1 MANGMFFLSALGRKL
16 YCSTCVV
23 SGLVIARRASANHF
37 FQLGFSQYTIVQDI
51 AVLIPTYY
59 VSIFFIFAGLGY
71 TGAKLGCGEG
81 GCGACTVMVSSVDSD
96 GSLLHRSI
104 NACLCPLYAVEGQ
117 HVVTVEGIGSSRKG
131 LHPVQERL
139 ANAHGSQCGFCTP
152 GFVMSMYSLLRSKN
166 GKSISEEEIEE
177 NLAGNLCRC
186 TGYRPILDAFRPFA
200 KADPKAYTEDA
211 LQAAATE
218 GETDLHEAY
227 SDTKKINGH
236 DHRDRA
242 DSGPVCPSTGRP
254 CTCTGSITEDGMVV
268 SSSADKE
275 NGNIGSL
282 NPGES
287 MKTAKALKFNK
298 SNNST
303 AEPIFPPE
311 LRSRKPQELCISG
324 PVAVWHRPLTLERLL
339 EIKKENPNAKVI
351 VGNSEVGIEMK
362 FKNML
367 YPVLIGAT
375 HVPELNKITVEES
388 GIHFGASVTLTK
400 LLTTCRQVASQEQ
413 PFRCSA
419 LNAIAEQLRWFA
431 GPPIRNSAS
440 IGGNVCTASPISDL
454 NPLWIAAGAQFTVAS
469 KAGGTRTVPAGSFFL
484 GYRKVDLKPDEVL
497 VSVFLPFTR
506 QYEYVKEFK
515 QAHRRD
521 DDIAIVNAGMKFKL
535 KPPNSADC
543 CTTSTGHHGTESM
556 SRDVTRWTFEEVTIA
571 YGGVAPVTI
580 SAPKTESA
588 LIGQPLDQSCL
599 KAALTAVSEDVNI
612 APNAPGGMVEFRRS
626 LAASFLFKGVLY
638 AATALEADAPA
649 ESPFVLPFEEV
660 YRSSVQPYHRPS
672 SCGLQYYSPTPD
684 VDVVS
689 QPYRHAAADMQ
700 VTGEAIYVDDMP
712 LPPKT
717 LHAAM
722 IVSSKPHAKL
732 ISVDST
738 PAVVL
743 PGVAGVFTAADVPGG
758 NDIGAVIHDE
768 ELFASE
774 IVTCVGQLIGIVV
787 AENEAEARAAARAVV
802 VEYEDIPQ
810 TILDIET
817 AAAEKS
823 FFEGWGHTIEC
834 GDVDSILLK
843 CKEEE
848 SNDGSSGTR
857 FLSGEVRMGGQ
868 EHFYLEPN
876 AHLVIPGEDDE
887 IVSYSSTQCP
897 DKHHKYI
904 AHCLGIPM
912 HKVVVRTKRL
922 GGGFG
927 GKETRAAF
935 LNAAAAVPAYILRR
949 PVRLVLDRDEDMS
962 MTGHRH
968 PFMAKYKVG
977 CTPQGQIVAMNID
990 LYNNAG
996 NSLDLSHSIMDRA
1009 LMHCENCYNVPHLRA
1024 TGYVCRTN
1032 MPSNTA
1038 FRGFGGPQG
1047 MMVTEEI
1054 VDRIACLV
1062 GKLPEEVRELNFY
1075 KEGDSTPYG
1084 MKLEGFQ
1091 ARACWDRVIASVGGM
1106 APRRAAIAEYNS
1118 KNRFRKRGIAA
1129 IPTKFG
1135 ISFTTK
1141 FLNQAGALVHIYQA
1155 DGSVLVTHGGVEMG
1169 QGLHTKICQIVA
1181 QSLGIPLSS
1190 VHIAETATDK
1200 VPNASPTAASASS
1213 DMYGAA
1219 AADACAQLNARLAPY
1234 KAKLP
1239 PTSTFLEV
1247 VQAAYFDR
1255 TDLSA
1260 HGFYS
1265 TPDITGFGGNRP
1277 VNYFTFGAAVA
1288 EVELDTLTGDW
1299 QILRADVVMDVG
1311 KSLNPAIDVGQVEGA
1326 FVQGMGWS
1334 CIEELAWGDNQHPWV
1349 KPGTLFTRG
1358 PGSYKIPTANDIP
1371 IDLRVTL
1378 LRDSPCERTPMVH
1391 SSKAVGEPPFFLG
1404 TTVYWALKDAVYA
1417 ARKDVGIEGFFRLD
1431 LPCTPERL
1439 RMACVDE
1446 FTAPYGGADIVPKLS
1461 C

>member
-1 MANGMFFLSALGRKL
+1 MQETIDPIIFVNGKRKVLPLGAGEKTL
-16 YCSTCVV
+16 
-23 SGLVIARRASANHF
+23 L
-37 FQLGFSQYTIVQDI
+37 QY
-51 AVLIPTYY
+51 LR
-59 VSIFFIFAGLGY
+59 GLGY

-81 GCGACTVMVSSVDSD
+81 GCGACTVMVSSIDSD

-211 LQAAATE
+211 LQAAAAE
-218 GETDLHEAY
+218 
-227 SDTKKINGH
+227 SDKNCDGAGSVQKKSNGH
-236 DHRDRA
+236 DKGNTDG
-242 DSGPVCPSTGRP
+242 GPVCPSTGKP
-254 CTCTGSITEDGMVV
+254 CTCTGSVAEDGLVV

-275 NGNIGSL
+275 DGIIGAL
-282 NPGES
+282 VPTEVV
-287 MKTAKALKFNK
+287 KTDKALKFRNY
-298 SNNST
+298 SSST

-311 LRSRKPQELCISG
+311 LRSRQPQELYIPG
-324 PVAVWHRPLTLERLL
+324 PVAAWYRPLTLRKLL
-339 EIKKENPNAKVI
+339 EIKNENPDAKLI

-375 HVPELNKITVEES
+375 HVPELNEIRAEES

-400 LLTTCRQVASQEQ
+400 LLTTCRQVASQEP
-413 PFRCSA
+413 PFRCGA

-431 GPPIRNSAS
+431 GPPIRNGAS

-469 KAGGTRTVPAGSFFL
+469 KAGGKRSIPAGAFFL
-484 GYRKVDLKPDEVL
+484 GYRKVDLKPNEVL

-506 QYEYVKEFK
+506 KYEYVKEFK

-535 KPPNSADC
+535 KPPSNTGS
-543 CTTSTGHHGTESM
+543 TSTVNGIVSLY
-556 SRDVTRWTFEEVTIA
+556 RDVTSNWTFEEVTIA
-571 YGGVAPVTI
+571 YGGVAPLTI
-580 SAPKTESA
+580 SAPKTASA

-599 KAALTAVSEDVNI
+599 KAALTALSEDVNMS
-612 APNAPGGMVEFRRS
+612 PNAPGGMVEFRRS
-626 LAASFLFKGVLY
+626 LAASFLFKGVVY
-638 AATALEADAPA
+638 AATALEADAPS
-649 ESPFVLPFEEV
+649 ESPFELPFEES
-660 YRSSVQPYHRPS
+660 YRSAVQPYHRPS
-672 SCGLQYYSPTPD
+672 TCGLQYYSPTSD
-684 VDVVS
+684 VDVVG

-732 ISVDST
+732 ISVDTT
-738 PAVVL
+738 PAVLL
-743 PGVAGVFTAADVPGG
+743 PGVAGIFCAKDIPGG

-774 IVTCVGQLIGIVV
+774 LVTCVGQPIGVVV
-787 AENEAEARAAARAVV
+787 AESEAEARAAARAVV
-802 VEYEDIPQ
+802 VEYEELPA
-810 TILDIET
+810 ILDIET
-817 AAAEKS
+817 AAAENS
-823 FFEGWGHTIEC
+823 FFEGWGHAIEC
-834 GDVDSILLK
+834 GDVDPTLLQ
-843 CKEEE
+843 CEENSNE
-848 SNDGSSGTR
+848 SSAGTK
-857 FLSGEVRMGGQ
+857 FVSGEVRMGGQ

-897 DKHHKYI
+897 DKHHRYI

-935 LNAAAAVPAYILRR
+935 LNAAAAVPAYILKR

-968 PFMAKYKVG
+968 PYMAKYKVG
-977 CTPQGQIVAMNID
+977 CTPQGQFLAINID
-990 LYNNAG
+990 FYNNAG

-1009 LMHCENCYNVPHLRA
+1009 LMHCENCYNIPHLRA

-1047 MMVTEEI
+1047 MIVTEEI

-1062 GKLPEEVRELNFY
+1062 KKLPEEIRELNFY
-1075 KEGDSTPYG
+1075 KEGDLTPYG

-1091 ARACWDRVIASVGGM
+1091 ARACWDGVAASAGGM
-1106 APRRAAIAEYNS
+1106 AARRVSIAEYNA

-1169 QGLHTKICQIVA
+1169 QGLHTKVCQIVA

-1239 PTSTFLEV
+1239 PNSTFVEI

-1334 CIEELAWGDNQHPWV
+1334 CIEELVWGDNQHQWV

-1404 TTVYWALKDAVYA
+1404 TTVYWALKDAVYS

-1446 FTAPYGGADIVPKLS
+1446 FTAPYGGADVVPKLS

>member
-1 MANGMFFLSALGRKL
+1 
-16 YCSTCVV
+16 
-23 SGLVIARRASANHF
+23 
-37 FQLGFSQYTIVQDI
+37 
-51 AVLIPTYY
+51 
-59 VSIFFIFAGLGY
+59 
-71 TGAKLGCGEG
+71 
-81 GCGACTVMVSSVDSD
+81 
-96 GSLLHRSI
+96 
-104 NACLCPLYAVEGQ
+104 
-117 HVVTVEGIGSSRKG
+117 
-131 LHPVQERL
+131 
-139 ANAHGSQCGFCTP
+139 
-152 GFVMSMYSLLRSKN
+152 MSMYSLLRSKN
-166 GKSISEEEIEE
+166 GQPISEEEIEE

-200 KADPKAYTEDA
+200 KADPAAYTEDA
-211 LQAAATE
+211 LQAAAATAAAE
-218 GETDLHEAY
+218 
-227 SDTKKINGH
+227 KKNNGH
-236 DHRDRA
+236 SNGTSNGTEKKSNGHGHGNNNN
-242 DSGPVCPSTGRP
+242 GPVCPSTGKP
-254 CTCTGSITEDGMVV
+254 CTCTGSLAEDGMVV

-275 NGNIGSL
+275 DGAIGALVPS
-282 NPGES
+282 EVV
-287 MKTAKALKFNK
+287 KTAKVSKF
-298 SNNST
+298 SSSSSSSSSS

-311 LRSRKPQELCISG
+311 LRSRQPQDLYIPG
-324 PVAVWHRPLTLERLL
+324 PVAAWYRPLTLEKLL
-339 EIKKENPNAKVI
+339 ELKNKFPEAKII

-375 HVPELNKITVEES
+375 HVPELSEIRVEDS

-400 LLTTCRQVASQEQ
+400 LLTTCRHVASEQ
-413 PFRCSA
+413 PPYRCSA
-419 LNAIAEQLRWFA
+419 LTAIAEQLKWFA
-431 GPPIRNSAS
+431 GPPIRNGAS

-454 NPLWIAAGAQFTVAS
+454 NPLWIAAGAQFSVAS
-469 KAGGTRTVPAGSFFL
+469 STGGSRTIPASSFFL
-484 GYRKVDLKPDEVL
+484 GYRKVDLKPEEVL

-535 KPPNSADC
+535 KPPST
-543 CTTSTGHHGTESM
+543 TTSGTNS
-556 SRDVTRWTFEEVTIA
+556 SWTFEEVSIA
-571 YGGVAPVTI
+571 YGGVAPLTI
-580 SAPKTESA
+580 SAPKTAAA
-588 LIGQPLDQSCL
+588 LVGQPLDQSCL
-599 KAALTAVSEDVNI
+599 KSALLAVSEDVNM
-612 APNAPGGMVEFRRS
+612 APTAPGGMVEFRRS

-649 ESPFVLPFEEV
+649 DSPFVLPFEDS
-660 YRSSVQPYHRPS
+660 YRSAVQPYHRPS
-672 SCGLQYYSPTPD
+672 TCGLQYYSPVPD
-684 VDVVS
+684 VDVVG

-712 LPPKT
+712 LPPQT

-722 IVSSKPHAKL
+722 IVSGKPHAKL
-732 ISVDST
+732 ISVDTT
-738 PAVVL
+738 PAMAL
-743 PGVAGVFTAADVPGG
+743 CGVAGVYTAADIPGG

-774 IVTCVGQLIGIVV
+774 FVTCVGQPIGIVV
-787 AENEAEARAAARAVV
+787 AETEAEARAAARAVV
-802 VEYEDIPQ
+802 VEYEELPA
-810 TILDIET
+810 ILDIDT
-817 AAAEKS
+817 AAAKKS
-823 FFEGWGHTIEC
+823 FFEGWGHAIEC
-834 GDVDSILLK
+834 GEVDSTLSE
-843 CKEEE
+843 CEN
-848 SNDGSSGTR
+848 SNSHPR
-857 FLSGEVRMGGQ
+857 FVSGEVRMGGQ

-876 AHLVIPGEDDE
+876 AHLVVPGEDDE
-887 IVSYSSTQCP
+887 IVTYSSTQCP
-897 DKHHKYI
+897 DKHHRYI
-904 AHCLGIPM
+904 SHCLGIPM

-935 LNAAAAVPAYILRR
+935 LNAAAAVPAYLLRR

-977 CTPQGQIVAMNID
+977 FTPEGQFLAMDID
-990 LYNNAG
+990 FYNNAG

-1009 LMHCENCYNVPHLRA
+1009 LMHCENCYSVPNLRA

-1047 MMVTEEI
+1047 MIVTEEI

-1062 GKLPEEVRELNFY
+1062 GKVPEEVRELNFY
-1075 KEGDSTPYG
+1075 KEGNLTPYG
-1084 MKLEGFQ
+1084 MKLDGFQ
-1091 ARACWDRVIASVGGM
+1091 ARACWDGAVAAAGGM
-1106 APRRAAIAEYNS
+1106 AARRAVIAEFNL

-1169 QGLHTKICQIVA
+1169 QGLHTKVCQIVA
-1181 QSLGIPLSS
+1181 QDLGVPLSS

-1234 KAKLP
+1234 KEKLGP
-1239 PTSTFLEV
+1239 NATFLEI

-1299 QILRADVVMDVG
+1299 HVLRADVVMDVG

-1334 CIEELAWGDNQHPWV
+1334 CIEELVWGDDQHQWV

-1404 TTVYWALKDAVYA
+1404 TTVYWALKDAVYS
-1417 ARKDVGIEGFFRLD
+1417 ARKDVGVEGWFRLD

-1446 FTAPYGGADIVPKLS
+1446 FTAPYGGAEVVPKLS